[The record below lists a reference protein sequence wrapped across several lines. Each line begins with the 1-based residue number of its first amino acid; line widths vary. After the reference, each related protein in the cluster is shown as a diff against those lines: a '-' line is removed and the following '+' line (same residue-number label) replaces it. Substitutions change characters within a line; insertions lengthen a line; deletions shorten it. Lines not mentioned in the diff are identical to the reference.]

1 MQFVIM
7 SQQTTP
13 NPGSPPAQY
22 TMRREPNAEDRAPDA
37 PRKRYPFAPVNMGN
51 LAPQQLDLY
60 TQATPATPAAT
71 FGQPPPPPPPALPQA
86 QQQNQQ

>member
-7 SQQTTP
+7 EQQTTP

-51 LAPQQLDLY
+51 LAPQQLVTFYKPVPRNPNDDVPEIDLR
-60 TQATPATPAAT
+60 QGG
-71 FGQPPPPPPPALPQA
+71 FREGQGRAG
-86 QQQNQQ
+86 

>member
-22 TMRREPNAEDRAPDA
+22 TMRREPNAEDRAPDR
-37 PRKRYPFAPVNMGN
+37 PRKRYPFATVNVGD
-51 LAPQQLDLY
+51 LAPQALTFAQ
-60 TQATPATPAAT
+60 ATPAAT
-71 FGQPPPPPPPALPQA
+71 FGQPPPPALPQA
-86 QQQNQQ
+86 QQENQQ